1 MFFKYILIFIITT
14 ISLLAIDGTYINEK
28 KTDTKLMTLTFD
40 ITKNC
45 LLSHDVVYQKWNS
58 FIVDEKAPVITNYNY
73 EFGCDFIKYEYIKNE
88 TKAEVF
94 TMNFAEKQGLFDK
107 VIFSIDDEICEFK
120 MIYHTQINNLK
131 FDEHEQILSLNC
143 EVLINDM
150 KRLNKGTK

>member
-1 MFFKYILIFIITT
+1 MIFKYILTFIITT
-14 ISLLAIDGTYINEK
+14 ISLLAIDGIYINEK
-28 KTDTKLMTLTFD
+28 KTDTNLRTISFD

-45 LLSHDVVYQKWNS
+45 LFSYDVVYQKWNS
-58 FIVDEKAPVITNYNY
+58 FKVDTTIEPYVNYNY

-94 TMNFAEKQGLFDK
+94 IMNFAEKQGLFDK

-120 MIYHTQINNLK
+120 MIYHTQINDLK

-150 KRLNKGTK
+150 KRLKKGTQ